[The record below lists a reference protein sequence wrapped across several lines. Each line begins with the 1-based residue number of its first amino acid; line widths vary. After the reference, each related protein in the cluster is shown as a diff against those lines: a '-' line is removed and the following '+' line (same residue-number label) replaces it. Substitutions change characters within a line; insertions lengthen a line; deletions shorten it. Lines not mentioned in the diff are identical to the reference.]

1 MQIQFTVIGDDLN
14 EIAAELIKI
23 AAQFQGQAMVT
34 TTFHTTKPEPEKKEK
49 PKKTKKEPEPEPETE
64 QVEAETEQVGDGDDA
79 GDKSNPEAD
88 WKKATD
94 LLMKH
99 WNENP
104 DDAEKVLAVAQEFG
118 VAKFRDIPTEKGTEF
133 LAAAKK
139 VVG

>member
-1 MQIQFTVIGDDLN
+1 MKIQFTVTGDDLD
-14 EIAAELIKI
+14 EIAYELEKI
-23 AAQFQGQAMVT
+23 AAQFRGKVFVAVEPQSD
-34 TTFHTTKPEPEKKEK
+34 PEPEKKEK
-49 PKKTKKEPEPEPETE
+49 PKKAKKEPEPEPETE